1 MEEYIN
7 NPPIFQAKN
16 IETPILVTFG
26 DKDGAVDWHQGIE
39 FYITMRRMQKP
50 MIMLVYADE
59 NHAVRKKENALDY
72 TRKINEFFDYYLL
85 GKQAKPWI
93 KDGVTYLDK
102 QKERKKK

>member
-1 MEEYIN
+1 
-7 NPPIFQAKN
+7 
-16 IETPILVTFG
+16 
-26 DKDGAVDWHQGIE
+26 
-39 FYITMRRMQKP
+39 MQKP